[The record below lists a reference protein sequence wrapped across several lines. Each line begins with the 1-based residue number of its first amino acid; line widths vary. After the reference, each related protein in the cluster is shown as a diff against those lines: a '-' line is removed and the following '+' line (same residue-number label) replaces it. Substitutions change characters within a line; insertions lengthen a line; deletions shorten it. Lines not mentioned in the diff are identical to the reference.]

1 MKKHSES
8 VTKLFDA
15 ILLLKSHEECA
26 RFFDDLCTYK
36 ELLSIA
42 QRFEVAR
49 LLTDGKKFNEI
60 VDMTGASTA
69 TIARV
74 NRSLMFGAGGYPV
87 ILDRLNPD
95 HESKID
101 PEAVVETEDEPE
113 NL

>member
-1 MKKHSES
+1 MKSHPAS
-8 VTKLFDA
+8 VSKLFDA
-15 ILLLKSHEECA
+15 ILLLESHDECA

-42 QRFEVAR
+42 QRFEVAK

-60 VDMTGASTA
+60 VDLTGASTA

-87 ILDRLNPD
+87 VFERLNPMN
-95 HESKID
+95 ESKID
-101 PEAVVETEDEPE
+101 MEAEDETEI
-113 NL
+113 L